1 MELLGPVASGD
12 SCNSSTPEGKPRAFN
27 PELLNMTA
35 EELRVQYLG
44 PRRSGFFVPVCTTY
58 LLIFAVGAVG
68 NMITCLVIV
77 RHRFMRTPTNYY
89 LFSLAVSDLLV
100 LLLGMPL
107 EIYEMWSN
115 YPFLLGAGGCC
126 FKTLLFEAV
135 CFASILNVTALSVE
149 RYIAVVHPLKAKYV
163 VTKNH
168 AQKVI
173 LTVWV
178 FSFICSI
185 PNTSLHGIQALYVP
199 GWGVVPDS
207 DTCTLVKSPLV
218 YNLLIQVTTI
228 VFFFV
233 PMAVISVLYLLIGLQ
248 LRKEKLL
255 EALEAKSGS
264 RSDYHSIRLQLKK
277 ARRRQVTHMLFMLVI
292 VFGICWA
299 PFHTDRLVW
308 SFVTHWTDQMHRVF
322 QYLHILSGVF
332 FYLSSAVNPI
342 LYNLMSSRF
351 REMFKDVM
359 CHRRS
364 QRWRSCKRSPSSV
377 RTTVRSTVLE
387 HLPGSHGLPLSDMED
402 NEGGPA
408 RDNADEGED
417 PYLLRAFPAGRFSS
431 GASMQ
436 GAEPCDYN
444 TASPQLVTLRSKL
457 QRQ

>member
-1 MELLGPVASGD
+1 MPISLESEVISSSSANCTKLDFQFSPMELLNPAASGD
-12 SCNSSTPEGKPRAFN
+12 VCNGSTPEGKPSPFN
-27 PELLNMTA
+27 PEVLNMTA
-35 EELRVQYLG
+35 EELRLRYLG

-58 LLIFAVGAVG
+58 LLIFVVGALG
-68 NMITCLVIV
+68 NLMTCLVIIQ
-77 RHRFMRTPTNYY
+77 HRFMRTPTNYY
-89 LFSLAVSDLLV
+89 LFSLAISDLLV

-168 AQKVI
+168 TQKVI
-173 LTVWV
+173 VTLWV
-178 FSFICSI
+178 LSIVCSI
-185 PNTSLHGIQALYVP
+185 PNTSLHGLQTLYVP

-207 DTCTLVKSPLV
+207 DTCTLVKSPLI
-218 YNLLIQVTTI
+218 YNLLIQITTVI
-228 VFFFV
+228 FFFI
-233 PMAVISVLYLLIGLQ
+233 PMAIISVLYLLIGLQ

-264 RSDYHSIRLQLKK
+264 WSDYHNVRLQQKK
-277 ARRRQVTHMLFMLVI
+277 ARRRQVTNMLFVLVV

-308 SFVTHWTDQMHRVF
+308 SFVTHWTDRMQHMF
-322 QYLHILSGVF
+322 QYVHIISGVF
-332 FYLSSAVNPI
+332 FYLSSAANPV

-359 CHRRS
+359 CQRRFQKLGSHR
-364 QRWRSCKRSPSSV
+364 CSPSSV
-377 RTTVRSTVLE
+377 RTTMRSTVLE
-387 HLPGSHGLPLSDMED
+387 PLPGGHGLPVSDPED
-402 NEGGPA
+402 NEGDLVG
-408 RDNADEGED
+408 DNVDEGKD
-417 PYLLRAFPAGRFSS
+417 PYL
-431 GASMQ
+431 
-436 GAEPCDYN
+436 
-444 TASPQLVTLRSKL
+444 
-457 QRQ
+457 